1 MVGTHSDQV
10 GEASPGSGMNY
21 VMLALALTCAT
32 LSYADRQVIA
42 LVVKPIKAAFDL
54 SDTQIGLLQ
63 GIAFSLCYAIAGLP
77 LAWAADRW
85 NRVRLASACV
95 TVWSLATASC
105 GLVSSY
111 AGLVAARALTATS
124 EAGFSPAVQS
134 IMADRFPPNRIARVS
149 AIYLLGPALGI
160 GSAMFGGGLILQYL
174 EAQGG
179 LALGGMHLAP
189 WQGLFVCVGA
199 PGLLLALIFLAV
211 VREPARTNAAFAVRG
226 GGMQG
231 GTLGEALRDTG
242 DFLVPYVVGS
252 TTLMLIQY
260 AQAAWA
266 PTFFERSWGFAAH
279 SAGQT
284 LGPIS
289 IALSIAGAITASLA
303 AKAETGQKA
312 LERVVAIAL
321 TGAAILG
328 PSAILFPLVSNY
340 TLALVLY
347 GGLAF
352 GFSLIASVAT
362 APMLLV
368 LPGTVR
374 GRAIATGSFLLAVV
388 GGGGG
393 PFLVGFF
400 TDHVFGDELRVGW
413 SISAVSAIAVTIGVA
428 VVLRARHV
436 LHRRWR

>member
-1 MVGTHSDQV
+1 MAAAEA
-10 GEASPGSGMNY
+10 GEAEQGYGKHY
-21 VMLALALTCAT
+21 VMLGLALACAT

-42 LVVKPIKAAFDL
+42 LVVKPVKAAFDL

-85 NRVRLASACV
+85 NRVRLASGLV
-95 TVWSLATASC
+95 VVWSLATASC
-105 GLVSSY
+105 GLVTSY
-111 AGLVAARALTATS
+111 LGLIAARALTATS

-149 AIYLLGPALGI
+149 AIYLLGPGLGI
-160 GSAMFGGGLILQYL
+160 GFAMFGGGMILQYL
-174 EAQGG
+174 ETQGG
-179 LALGGMHLAP
+179 LALGGMMLAP
-189 WQGLFVCVGA
+189 WQALFVCIGA
-199 PGLLLALIFLAV
+199 PGLLLALIFFLV
-211 VREPARTNAAFAVRG
+211 VREPVRTNAAFAARG
-226 GGMQG
+226 GGTQQG
-231 GTLGEALRDTG
+231 SLSEALKGTG
-242 DFLVPYVVGS
+242 DFLIPYVVGS
-252 TTLMLIQY
+252 TTWMLIQY
-260 AQAAWA
+260 AQSAWA
-266 PTFFERSWGFAAH
+266 PTFFERSWHFAAH

-284 LGPIS
+284 LGPIA
-289 IALSIAGAITASLA
+289 IACSIAGAVCASVA

-312 LERVVAIAL
+312 LERVVNLAL
-321 TGAAILG
+321 VGALILG
-328 PSAILFPLVSNY
+328 PSAVLFPLVSNL

-374 GRAIATGSFLLAVV
+374 GRAIATGGFLLAVV

-393 PFLVGFF
+393 PLPQ
-400 TDHVFGDELRVGW
+400 L
-413 SISAVSAIAVTIGVA
+413 SALLSSCVQGMCC
-428 VVLRARHV
+428 
-436 LHRRWR
+436 